1 MRVVSVDC
9 SYFLVGCMCFSVG
22 RSYFSVVDYTLAF
35 LEHCI
40 AALVVPPWVVWACN
54 KLALVLACV
63 VPLALPC
70 MLAALEDCIWVVH
83 TKVLVQHT

>member
-1 MRVVSVDC
+1 MELCRRVV
-9 SYFLVGCMCFSVG
+9 LVGCSCFSV
-22 RSYFSVVDYTLAF
+22 VVDYTLAF